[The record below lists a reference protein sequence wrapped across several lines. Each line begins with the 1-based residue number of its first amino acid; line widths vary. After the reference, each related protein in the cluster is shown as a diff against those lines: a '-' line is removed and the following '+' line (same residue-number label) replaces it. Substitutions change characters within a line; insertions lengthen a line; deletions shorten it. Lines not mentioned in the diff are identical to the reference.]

1 MTRNKK
7 QFKQGFREDIGIYVR
22 SEWEAVY
29 ARYLNFL
36 IKNKEIKSWE
46 YEPKTFWF
54 ENIRRGVRSYTPD
67 FLIINNNGSEEYH
80 EVKGY
85 MDSRSAT
92 KLKRM
97 KKYYPEIKMVLIDG
111 DFIKDIKR
119 KLGRIV
125 ED

>member
-1 MTRNKK
+1 
-7 QFKQGFREDIGIYVR
+7 
-22 SEWEAVY
+22 
-29 ARYLNFL
+29 
-36 IKNKEIKSWE
+36 
-46 YEPKTFWF
+46 
-54 ENIRRGVRSYTPD
+54 
-67 FLIINNNGSEEYH
+67 
-80 EVKGY
+80 